1 MKNYVSLISDPD
13 KFGRGHLTRQIELRQ
28 CLKLSSSDYRI
39 TSSYNEL
46 KLLKTLESS
55 TLLLDISD
63 RDIEPPQ
70 ELLSKFKAVVAF
82 DWIGKF
88 IPDINFV
95 IIKHPSKSYPYKD
108 AFYIG
113 FKYLMLR
120 NLRSESE
127 SLELQ
132 GTNDY
137 ILLTLGFSVPTR
149 AYVGALKKLRKDLR
163 DKIIIA
169 SGTKIDIQN
178 SDSIEILT
186 NAPNFPKLI
195 LEARLVVCNGGSTL
209 IEALYSGKSVL
220 ALPQNEQEANF
231 YNSLLPF
238 LRSDSIYKGAVNLEP
253 SSAKNLDIDL
263 FGAERIAQIVG
274 KME

>member
-1 MKNYVSLISDPD
+1 M
-13 KFGRGHLTRQIELRQ
+13 
-28 CLKLSSSDYRI
+28 
-39 TSSYNEL
+39 
-46 KLLKTLESS
+46 KTLESS

-82 DWIGKF
+82 DWIGEF

-108 AFYIG
+108 AIYIG

-120 NLRSESE
+120 NLRPESE

-137 ILLTLGFSVPTR
+137 ILLTLGFSAPTR

-231 YNSLLPF
+231 YSSLLPF